1 MRRCIYLLV
10 KQSNKRTVIKNQ
22 PKENG
27 ENPII
32 SQYVVKLPNLI
43 SRISVTPFQ
52 KHPFADVLQ
61 SRCSW
66 ISQVFVIYTIFTNI
80 QVFVIYTKCFPL
92 KILQF
97 LWTAFFIE
105 HLWWL
110 PLPFTSS
117 FRSYYWE
124 DLLVIWFT
132 LTHPRLWLNAGLKLI
147 TKKIVGKSV

>member
-1 MRRCIYLLV
+1 M
-10 KQSNKRTVIKNQ
+10 
-22 PKENG
+22 
-27 ENPII
+27 
-32 SQYVVKLPNLI
+32 
-43 SRISVTPFQ
+43 TPFQ

-80 QVFVIYTKCFPL
+80 QVFLIYTKCFPL

-132 LTHPRLWLNAGLKLI
+132 LTHPSLWLNAGLKLI
-147 TKKIVGKSV
+147 TKKNSRQICLKLTIKISKTNCKNKSITINKDMFIAYQKNTWQRVRQLTSC